1 MEIETGR
8 IKHAK
13 KVVIYGPE
21 GIGKSTFASQF
32 PDPIFI
38 DTEGSTKELD
48 IIRYKRPTS
57 WMMLLE
63 QIKHAKELITKPVSI
78 DKTLVID
85 TADWAEILCIQ
96 HICDKHNFDGV
107 EGFGYGKG
115 YTYLAEEYGRFLNRL
130 DDFIEL
136 GKNVVI
142 TAHAIMRKIEQ
153 PEEMGAYDHWEL
165 KLQKKTAPLLKEWA
179 DMVLFANYKI
189 YVVEDSKTKK
199 SKAQGGTRVMYTCHH
214 ACWDAKNRYNL
225 AEELPFNFNSISHLF
240 DAEDES
246 SIDSEPEP
254 VPKKP
259 AVTKP
264 REDTKPKP
272 ESNLKAEKSSAPA
285 SKPVTEQNEKAI
297 IPDHLKALY
306 DLMNMDFV
314 TKEQVQR
321 AVAHRGYFPIDTPL
335 ENYPADFVAS
345 VLVSAWPKVHNLIL
359 KLIDED
365 FSKE

>member
-1 MEIETGR
+1 MEIETGK

-21 GIGKSTFASQF
+21 GIGKSTFASRF

-38 DTEGSTKELD
+38 DTEGSTKELE

-57 WMMLLE
+57 WLMLLE
-63 QIKHAKELITKPVSI
+63 QVKHAKEHMAKPAVI

-85 TADWAEILCIQ
+85 TADWAEMLCIQ
-96 HICDKHNFDGV
+96 HICDKHNFDGI

-115 YTYLAEEYGRFLNRL
+115 YTYLTEEYGRFLNRL

-153 PEEMGAYDHWEL
+153 PEETGAYDHWEF

-225 AEELPFNFNSISHLF
+225 PEELPFNFDSISHLF
-240 DAEDES
+240 DAEDS
-246 SIDSEPEP
+246 NSINAKPEP
-254 VPKKP
+254 APEKP
-259 AVTKP
+259 AIKTKTI
-264 REDTKPKP
+264 EDTKQKP
-272 ESNLKAEKSSAPA
+272 ESNPKAEKSSAPA
-285 SKPVTEQNEKAI
+285 SNPVTEQNEKQI
-297 IPDHLKALY
+297 IPDHLKSLY
-306 DLMNMDFV
+306 DLMKMQNI
-314 TKEQVQR
+314 TSQQVQQ

-345 VLVSAWPKVHNLIL
+345 VLVSAWPKVYNLII
-359 KLIDED
+359 KLSSEES
-365 FSKE
+365 F